1 MRTPVFA
8 ILLAATLAVSAAPA
22 ISAQPAIASSAAM
35 PGAASSSA
43 LPAVASGAATAAST
57 TAPAVAAST
66 VEPATASS
74 VATPPI
80 ATSAALP
87 AATSDATPPASA
99 ADAKLSPADRKRM
112 LAIEQYQH
120 DLVTVV
126 ALRADPDY
134 LLGAAILS
142 APFKDPTPGLDFD
155 ALSARATAGNQPASR
170 WARLG
175 LCKTTK
181 DCPNTAAWT
190 WLKQH
195 AADNAAV
202 WIVAMDIA
210 ARDKDAKAER
220 AALKHAAAAKA
231 YDDYYGKALAA
242 TAKAVAVLP
251 PLPDTMQGA
260 HDGQPDN
267 PESVRM
273 LVTMFANQAHIRP
286 GFDPLDQLCS
296 KTNAAKHASVKADC
310 LKLAHTLQWGSS
322 PLARAMGL
330 RIAGEL
336 DPGAGA
342 QADAASRNLGWQVQ
356 QYSKFLQG
364 ALTDPARAKQWLA
377 AARNGGTELSLVL
390 ATLRAN
396 GIALDAPVD
405 SDASTGPSSSNP

>member
-1 MRTPVFA
+1 MRRFVFA
-8 ILLAATLAVSAAPA
+8 TILATALATGAASAA
-22 ISAQPAIASSAAM
+22 SAQPAAPASAAT
-35 PGAASSSA
+35 PAGAASVTM
-43 LPAVASGAATAAST
+43 PATAAST
-57 TAPAVAAST
+57 TAPASAAS
-66 VEPATASS
+66 
-74 VATPPI
+74 VAI
-80 ATSAALP
+80 
-87 AATSDATPPASA
+87 PASA
-99 ADAKLSPADRKRM
+99 ASGAGPAAGSGTTAPAIAASATPSPEVAGAKLSPADRKRM

-155 ALSARATAGNQPASR
+155 ALSERATAGGGAASH

-175 LCKTTK
+175 ICKSTK
-181 DCPNTAAWT
+181 DCPNADAWA

-202 WIVAMDIA
+202 WIVALDIA
-210 ARDKDAKAER
+210 ARDKNAKAER
-220 AALKHAAAAKA
+220 AALKHVAEAKT
-231 YDDYYGKALAA
+231 YDDYYGKALAGV
-242 TAKAVAVLP
+242 AKAVTVLP

-267 PESVRM
+267 AEGVRM
-273 LVTMFANQAHIRP
+273 LVAMFANRPHIRP
-286 GFDPLDQLCS
+286 GFDPLDQLCN
-296 KTNAAKHASVKADC
+296 KHNASPHPDVKADC

-336 DPGAGA
+336 DAT
-342 QADAASRNLGWQVQ
+342 ADAKTAAASRNLGWQVQ

-364 ALTDPARAKQWLA
+364 ALTERARAQQWLA
-377 AARNGGTELSLVL
+377 SARNGGTELSLVL

-396 GIALDAPVD
+396 GIDLDAPAD
-405 SDASTGPSSSNP
+405 NDAPTAPSSSSP